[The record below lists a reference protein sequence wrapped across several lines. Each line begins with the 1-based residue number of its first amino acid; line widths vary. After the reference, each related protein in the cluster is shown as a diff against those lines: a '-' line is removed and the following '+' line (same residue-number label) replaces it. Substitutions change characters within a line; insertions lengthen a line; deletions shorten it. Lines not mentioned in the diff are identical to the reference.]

1 MDGPE
6 AFARAVELIQTCDAP
21 ALACHV
27 HPDGDALGSLLAL
40 HLMCEAHGKAP
51 VSSFPSPHEV
61 APHYRF
67 LPGLDRLR
75 PPEEFPAE
83 PEVMITFDVGNVER
97 MGDLAPAARAA
108 HQLVVLDH
116 HPDNERFGHV
126 NVVQTDAAATAVV
139 VRRLAKALDWPL
151 SRDAA
156 LNLYVGLVTDTGRF
170 QYPNTTPDVFELAEE
185 LSEFDLPLAE
195 VTRELFEMH
204 RFDYVRL
211 AGLALARAQLDE
223 DSHVAAA
230 WLTADELE
238 QFDVAFDETEG
249 FIDLLR
255 RIAEAEVVVT
265 LKEARAEGLRVSLRS
280 RGGIDVGEVATR
292 LGGGGHSFMAG
303 FTTDDSISVALDR
316 VRSTIAAVRG

>member
-1 MDGPE
+1 
-6 AFARAVELIQTCDAP
+6 
-21 ALACHV
+21 
-27 HPDGDALGSLLAL
+27 
-40 HLMCEAHGKAP
+40 
-51 VSSFPSPHEV
+51 
-61 APHYRF
+61 
-67 LPGLDRLR
+67 
-75 PPEEFPAE
+75 
-83 PEVMITFDVGNVER
+83 
-97 MGDLAPAARAA
+97 
-108 HQLVVLDH
+108 
-116 HPDNERFGHV
+116 
-126 NVVQTDAAATAVV
+126 
-139 VRRLAKALDWPL
+139 
-151 SRDAA
+151 
-156 LNLYVGLVTDTGRF
+156 
-170 QYPNTTPDVFELAEE
+170 
-185 LSEFDLPLAE
+185 
-195 VTRELFEMH
+195 MH

-238 QFDVAFDETEG
+238 QYDVAFDETEG

-303 FTTDDSISVALDR
+303 FTTDDSISVALDL